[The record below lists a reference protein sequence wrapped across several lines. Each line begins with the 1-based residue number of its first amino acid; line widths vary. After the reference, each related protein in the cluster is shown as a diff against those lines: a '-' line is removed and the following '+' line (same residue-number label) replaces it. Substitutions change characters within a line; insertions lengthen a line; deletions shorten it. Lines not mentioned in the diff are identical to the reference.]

1 MNRKHSIKKT
11 PPPAATFVHSLFRSG
26 STFFYNALKL
36 SGLYHVYHEPMHEVI
51 ASLPTELNNLTGQ
64 KEQLK
69 ALLRHNFLS
78 GGYFDEYTH
87 LLPAIKKT
95 FNPKLS
101 FDLFFMDAHDK
112 SAELNGS
119 RLTTNQN
126 TYFYSEIHGIN
137 GIHTKLTTT
146 FQQRLDSSIP
156 NQIFLQF

>member
-112 SAELNGS
+112 SAELKTYIDTLIEGS
-119 RLTTNQN
+119 HRKPVLQCTRTVGRVKWIKANYQ
-126 TYFYSEIHGIN
+126 SKH
-137 GIHTKLTTT
+137 
-146 FQQRLDSSIP
+146 
-156 NQIFLQF
+156 IFLLRNPWD